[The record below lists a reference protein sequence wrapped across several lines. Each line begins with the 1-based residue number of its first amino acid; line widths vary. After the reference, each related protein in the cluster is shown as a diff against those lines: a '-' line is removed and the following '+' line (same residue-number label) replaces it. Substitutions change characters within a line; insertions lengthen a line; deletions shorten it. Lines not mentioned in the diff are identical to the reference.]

1 MLLNVVTAP
10 SGGGAEALVFEL
22 GKRLSD
28 QGVKNEVYYFNLG
41 RNKKLLYDNEFSFD
55 LSSRNP
61 LAILRL
67 RRLFKLKLKTV
78 PSLLIHAHLTWP
90 FYYVAIAS
98 FGLKNISLVYTEHNT
113 SNKRRYFPAFKYF
126 ERLVYSRYKKIICI
140 SQGVRDSLSYWIG
153 GRLSQKII
161 VINNGSKIY
170 NFSERDPVEDRDFRL
185 ISVGSLT
192 FKKNFSTAIFA
203 ISLIAN
209 KIDSYTIVGDGPERK
224 FLEGLIQRL
233 SLENKVKIIGWS
245 NNVEYY
251 LKESDIQLIP
261 SLWEGFGLVAV
272 EGMSTGLPVVSSD
285 VDGLREVL
293 GKGNLSS
300 FLVGNLKDEK
310 EWRDKILMCI
320 ESLKKN
326 PKVLQRA
333 AREQSLQFSLDKM
346 VKKYIKI
353 YREFGLGECFDSVEN
368 VYKSRSK

>member
-1 MLLNVVTAP
+1 MKNSLIILVFFLLVNC
-10 SGGGAEALVFEL
+10 SNSIALVERPDPQFE
-22 GKRLSD
+22 SMTFD
-28 QGVKNEVYYFNLG
+28 AVTKN
-41 RNKKLLYDNEFSFD
+41 LLYEGDFPKHFKD
-55 LSSRNP
+55 LSN
-61 LAILRL
+61 LW
-67 RRLFKLKLKTV
+67 F
-78 PSLLIHAHLTWP
+78 
-90 FYYVAIAS
+90 
-98 FGLKNISLVYTEHNT
+98 
-113 SNKRRYFPAFKYF
+113 
-126 ERLVYSRYKKIICI
+126 
-140 SQGVRDSLSYWIG
+140 
-153 GRLSQKII
+153 
-161 VINNGSKIY
+161 
-170 NFSERDPVEDRDFRL
+170 
-185 ISVGSLT
+185 
-192 FKKNFSTAIFA
+192 
-203 ISLIAN
+203 
-209 KIDSYTIVGDGPERK
+209 
-224 FLEGLIQRL
+224 
-233 SLENKVKIIGWS
+233 ENKVKIIGWS